1 MIRLLTAGE
10 SHGPSLS
17 FILEGL
23 PAGLC
28 VDIGFVNSELTRRQR
43 GHGRGG
49 RMKIESDSV
58 EFIAGIRKGVT
69 MGSPVCGLLR
79 NLDYES
85 WRHVMPV
92 ESGASSGAGDSE
104 NEKAVFSPRPGHAD
118 LPGAVKYGFSDA
130 RNVLERA
137 SARETAARVAAGALC
152 KFLLA
157 EFGVSVYSHVV
168 AIGGVT
174 AVVSTDEAISN
185 CAVVEASPVRCADA
199 DAALKM
205 IQQIDAAAEEGD
217 SLGGIFEVIVAGVPV
232 GLGSHVHFDRRLDAQ
247 LAGSV
252 MSIPGVKGVEIGL
265 GFKAACMRVLRSTTN
280 WSLVSATNEDTAD

>member
-118 LPGAVKYGFSDA
+118 LPGAVKCGFSDA
-130 RNVLERA
+130 RSTERA
-137 SARETAARVAAGALC
+137 SARDSGSRGSGCSVQVFACGVRRLC
-152 KFLLA
+152 VL
-157 EFGVSVYSHVV
+157 SCRRHRRRHS
-168 AIGGVT
+168 
-174 AVVSTDEAISN
+174 
-185 CAVVEASPVRCADA
+185 
-199 DAALKM
+199 
-205 IQQIDAAAEEGD
+205 
-217 SLGGIFEVIVAGVPV
+217 
-232 GLGSHVHFDRRLDAQ
+232 RRLD
-247 LAGSV
+247 G
-252 MSIPGVKGVEIGL
+252 
-265 GFKAACMRVLRSTTN
+265 
-280 WSLVSATNEDTAD
+280 